1 MTSTLITRLRAT
13 VLGLIALPAPALADD
28 PSPTS
33 QLSAVVLQSAFTQPD
48 DHLAHNI
55 PDLRLTIDGASVT
68 CGFLTH
74 YQATGDLIRWGYATS
89 EVLEERPGALT
100 QYYQRGVVDCH
111 QRNGAWLL
119 ERRLAWD
126 YLGGGGA
133 GSIDLGVE
141 PHLLS
146 DQPGLELGPW
156 GHRVSNLTLAGTST
170 GFLDFFTALGGVQAF
185 GFPKTDAR
193 PDDDPRAIL
202 GIPGATPGFIRQYFQ
217 AAVLEYHPG
226 SAQPVKLGLLGD
238 DVRDILYPDR
248 SFRTLSSFAPAQP
261 LEVGETYVP
270 EETTDRG
277 SLTALY
283 HATDGPNW
291 TNNGNWLSD
300 APIGEWYGVATDP
313 GGRVVELNLRQNQ
326 LRGELPPQ
334 LSRLTRLQSLQLSG
348 NHLERIRADLGY
360 LDSLIQIDLSAN
372 RLSSHTPLSLGQLP
386 HLAVLNLANNQLSGT
401 IPLELGQL
409 ANLTVLNLADNHLSG
424 TIPWELGGLTNL
436 TVLHLA
442 GNQLYGRIPWTLGQ
456 LTDLTIL
463 NLAGNRLI
471 EAIPGE
477 LGRLSRRA
485 YLDLSANQLDGR
497 VSGIFGNLPN
507 LQVLRLG
514 NNQFTG
520 CLPGVLR
527 RIGQHD
533 LDQLG
538 LRFCDAL
545 HSRSTVSSDREA
557 LIEIYHA
564 TGGPNWRNS
573 TNWLSD
579 KPLDQWAG
587 VSAYSSGT
595 VFQLRLSANNLR
607 GVVPAAFGHLKY
619 LQTLHLTQ
627 NELRGEL
634 PGSLAGLH
642 NLKSLE
648 LYNNNLQGNIPTWI
662 GDLKNLRVLCLGA
675 NEFTG
680 PIPAEIGELAYLGYL
695 DLDSN
700 DLQGEI
706 PASIGNLTHLTL
718 LIAYRNHLQGVI
730 PAELGR
736 MSSIKALKLDSND
749 LRGEIPHTLANLANL
764 VDLDLADNRLHGEI
778 PSVLGNLTQMN
789 RLSLRGNQLRGE
801 IPVELG
807 RLTNLLRV
815 HLAANELTGCY
826 PENFRNLVHHDL
838 AELGLPFCE

>member
-13 VLGLIALPAPALADD
+13 ILGLFLGLIAFPAPTLADD
-28 PSPTS
+28 SPPTS
-33 QLSAVVLQSAFTQPD
+33 RLSTVVLQSAFTQPD

-68 CGFLTH
+68 CRFLTH
-74 YQATGDLIRWGYATS
+74 YRATGDLIRWGYATS

-111 QRNGAWLL
+111 QRGGAWLV

-126 YLGGGGA
+126 YLGGGLG

-141 PHLLS
+141 PDLRS
-146 DQPGLELGPW
+146 EQPGLELGPW
-156 GHRVSNLTLAGTST
+156 GHRVSNLALDGTPT

-193 PDDDPRAIL
+193 PDNDPRAVL
-202 GIPGATPGFIRQYFQ
+202 HIPGATPGFIRQYFQ
-217 AAVLEYHPG
+217 AAVLEYDPG
-226 SAQPVKLGLLGD
+226 SAQPVKLRLLGD
-238 DVRDILYPDR
+238 DVRNIVYPGD
-248 SFRTLSSFAPAQP
+248 SFQAFPSFAPAQP
-261 LEVGETYVP
+261 LTAGQTYRP
-270 EETTDRG
+270 DGTTDRAV
-277 SLTALY
+277 LIAFY
-283 HATDGPNW
+283 HATGGPNW
-291 TNNGNWLSD
+291 TNNANWLSD
-300 APIGEWYGVATDP
+300 TPLTTAPD
-313 GGRVVELNLRQNQ
+313 GRVVELNLSQNQ
-326 LRGELPPQ
+326 LRGELPAQ
-334 LSRLTRLQSLQLSG
+334 LDRLSRLEHLFLWGNDLQGPIPSTLGRLPNLQSLQLGGNQLSG
-348 NHLERIRADLGY
+348 QIPTTLGDIPT
-360 LDSLIQIDLSAN
+360 LTWLGLGANQLTGPIPTTLGRLTNLTVLNLSAN
-372 RLSSHTPLSLGQLP
+372 QLTGPIPWSLGQLTD
-386 HLAVLNLANNQLSGT
+386 LTVLNFADNRLSGP
-401 IPLELGQL
+401 IPWLLGQL
-409 ANLTVLNLADNHLSG
+409 VNLTVLNLA
-424 TIPWELGGLTNL
+424 
-436 TVLHLA
+436 A
-442 GNQLYGRIPWTLGQ
+442 
-456 LTDLTIL
+456 
-463 NLAGNRLI
+463 NRLSDT
-471 EAIPGE
+471 IPGE
-477 LGRLSRRA
+477 LGRLTSLTF
-485 YLDLSANQLDGR
+485 LDLRANQLGGR
-497 VSGIFGNLPN
+497 VPGIFGNLPN
-507 LQVLRLG
+507 LQVLQLA
-514 NNQFTG
+514 NNYFTG

-527 RIGQHD
+527 SVSQND
-533 LDQLG
+533 LAGLG
-538 LRFCDAL
+538 LEFCDDL
-545 HSRSTVSSDREA
+545 HSRSTASSDREA

-587 VSAYSSGT
+587 VSAYSGGT
-595 VFQLRLSANNLR
+595 VFELRLSANNLR
-607 GVVPAAFGHLKY
+607 RVVPAAFGHLKY

-662 GDLKNLRVLCLGA
+662 GDLKNLRGLCLGA

-680 PIPAEIGELAYLGYL
+680 PIPAEIGRLANLRYLGL
-695 DLDSN
+695 TSN

-706 PASIGNLTHLTL
+706 PVSIGNLTRLET
-718 LIAYRNHLQGVI
+718 LIAYANHLQGVI
-730 PAELGR
+730 PADLGR
-736 MSSIKALKLDSND
+736 MSNVVVLKLHSND
-749 LRGEIPHTLANLANL
+749 LRGEIPHALANLANL
-764 VDLDLADNRLHGEI
+764 VDLDLAGNRLHGEI

-789 RLSLRGNQLRGE
+789 KLSLRGNQLRGE